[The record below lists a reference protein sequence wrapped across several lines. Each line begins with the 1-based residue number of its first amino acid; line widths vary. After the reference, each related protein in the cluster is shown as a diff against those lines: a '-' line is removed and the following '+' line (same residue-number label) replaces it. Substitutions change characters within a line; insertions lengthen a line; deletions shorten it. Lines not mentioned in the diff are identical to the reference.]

1 MNLDHPST
9 QEYPGKFF
17 LTSDVPSVTAFIG
30 GRGWLVPGECVETL
44 DRAGEGNM
52 NCVMRVRTS
61 ERTFILKQS
70 RPWVEKYPGIAAPW
84 DRTLV
89 EAAFYRQVEQQPA
102 VSEHLPKLLSFDSAE
117 RLMMLEDISN
127 ARDFTFL
134 YSDAGLLETAQL
146 ENLTTFLIALHASFP
161 SAALA
166 APFANREMRELNH
179 EHIFALPLRENNGLD
194 LDSITPGLA
203 SLAHG
208 LSTDRP
214 YRSVVRSLGERY
226 LHAHGTCLIHGDFF
240 PGSWMEARE
249 RIYVIDPEFC
259 FYGLPEWDLGVFA
272 AHLYLSGHTR
282 PSIDALLSIYTNTA
296 PLDRQLALQLAGVE
310 IMRRLIGVAQ
320 LPVVYGLGRKAELLA
335 LSRELVLRNPSL

>member
-9 QEYPGKFF
+9 QAYPGKFF
-17 LTSDVPSVTAFIG
+17 LTSEVPSVTAFLG
-30 GRGWLVPGECVETL
+30 GQGWLVPGERVETL

-102 VSEHLPKLLSFDSAE
+102 VSDHLPKLLSFDSLE
-117 RLMMLEDISN
+117 RLMMLEDVGN
-127 ARDFTFL
+127 ARDFTVL
-134 YSDAGLLETAQL
+134 YSDAVGLETAHL
-146 ENLTTFLIALHASFP
+146 KSLTNFLVALHTSFRSP
-161 SAALA
+161 ALA

-194 LDSITPGLA
+194 LDLITPGLA
-203 SLAHG
+203 SLADR
-208 LSTDRP
+208 LSADRC
-214 YRSVVRSLGERY
+214 YCSVIRSLGERY
-226 LHAHGTCLIHGDFF
+226 LHSSGSCLIHGDFF
-240 PGSWMEARE
+240 PGSWMEASGRT
-249 RIYVIDPEFC
+249 YVIDPEFC

-282 PSIDALLSIYTNTA
+282 PSIDALLSIYTNAA

-320 LPVVYGLGRKAELLA
+320 LPMVYGLARKAELLA
-335 LSRELVLRNPSL
+335 VSRELVLRNPSL